1 MIESYSTLK
10 GDPYDRLEV
19 KVLGYG
25 AWAFDTSP
33 IIELIEPSSFLAT
46 QTPSVMRQCRDL
58 ASGTS
63 PRSGHDIGTTINK
76 QTTLQSGI
84 QPFQGP

>member
-25 AWAFDTSP
+25 AWALDTSP
-33 IIELIEPSSFLAT
+33 IIELLEPSSFLAT
-46 QTPSVMRQCRDL
+46 QTPSVMRQFRDL

-63 PRSGHDIGTTINK
+63 RSGHDIGTTINK

-84 QPFQGP
+84 QPLQGP